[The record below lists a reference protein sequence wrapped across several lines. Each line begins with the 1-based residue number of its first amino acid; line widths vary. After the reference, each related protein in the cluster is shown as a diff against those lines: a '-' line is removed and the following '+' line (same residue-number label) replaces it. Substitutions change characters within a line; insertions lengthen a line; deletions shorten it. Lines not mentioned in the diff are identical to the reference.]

1 MILFCPDY
9 LNCSI
14 DHFSTIQNYNQP
26 HVATSYY
33 EIWGNCCKILKIMKI
48 FGHFKQHK
56 PRRHNHYGGQIFMKN
71 MTYLILGQKT
81 SPSAIACCGAIIGQK
96 MLLEVSFADTICRLM
111 SSNMWAVTGCPGEYL
126 YYLPKLTMFLMMEDP
141 ISRFPSIVIEF
152 TLETFTGEQFVLSL

>member
-1 MILFCPDY
+1 LENI
-9 LNCSI
+9 
-14 DHFSTIQNYNQP
+14 
-26 HVATSYY
+26 
-33 EIWGNCCKILKIMKI
+33 EILKICS
-48 FGHFKQHK
+48 HFKQPK

-141 ISRFPSIVIEF
+141 RSRSPSIVTEF
-152 TLETFTGEQFVLSL
+152 KLETFTGEQLVLSLSLTGLEPWKTWFGRPFDHLLRK